1 MEIKEF
7 KIRASQAGILMTNAR
22 KAGEMSKTAQTYLET
37 WLKEQIYGV
46 RKDVHS
52 KVLDKGTNMENHS
65 IDKAIMWLNLPFIY
79 KNETNFEDEYFT
91 GTPDLLLEKL
101 VIDIKT
107 SWDCFTFPL
116 FETSIPNMDYFYQ
129 LQVYMHLTGL
139 KKATLCY
146 VLIDTPETYNN
157 AAITYKDIDPHYRI
171 KTFDFDYDEA
181 IIKEL
186 QQRVIKAR
194 EYIEYLKKIIHL

>member
-1 MEIKEF
+1 MEIKDF
-7 KIRASQAGILMTNAR
+7 KLRASQAGVLMTNAR
-22 KAGEMSKTAQTYLET
+22 KADEMSKTAQTYLET

-65 IDKAIMWLNLPFIY
+65 IDKAILWLNLPFVY

-129 LQVYMHLTGL
+129 LQVYMHLTGI
-139 KKATLCY
+139 KKAMLCY
-146 VLIDTPETYNN
+146 ILIDTPETYNSPE
-157 AAITYKDIDPHYRI
+157 ISYSHVESKYRI
-171 KTFDFDYDEA
+171 KKYEFTYDEKV
-181 IIKEL
+181 IEEL
-186 QQRVIKAR
+186 QNRVIIAR
-194 EYIEYLKKIIHL
+194 EFINTKIHELN